1 MIFRGLESGEPLSR
15 PINFPKGKGT
25 MAKQGQNSGFS
36 KIRLFLL
43 VSVILL
49 IFAGL
54 FGRILYIQLVH
65 GEEYTRAVKEQQ
77 GTMQDSTITALR
89 GTIYDRNHN
98 VLAETRQVY
107 DVIIDPKALQSA
119 DPVDQTST
127 IQQLANVL
135 KISDTSVLEKYLG
148 TEYADSQYERF
159 SAGMQISESVKSVL
173 EEKIDEGVIVGV
185 WFEAIQSRNYPNDEL
200 AAHVIGFNGVY
211 GLEMEYDEEL
221 SGVDGRSMRTL
232 AEDGQYLEEV
242 VEAQDGNA
250 LVLTLDQTVQYYLE
264 QALAKVMEEEEC
276 LRACGVLMNPKTGE
290 VYAMANYPT
299 FNLNDVEE
307 ILGLS
312 AKYTEEMKKS
322 DTFLSGI
329 WSNFAV
335 SGTYEPGSTYK
346 PIFAAAALD
355 SGSINEYE
363 SFTCNSY
370 YMYYDQ
376 AFQCAFNV
384 AHGVQSIREII
395 QNSCNVGMIQASE
408 RTPAKTYYQYQ
419 QAFGIGQKTGI
430 DLPYEESAESLVY
443 DLDTLGPVEM
453 ATVSF
458 GQGFNLTPIQLLT
471 AESAVVNDGY
481 MVKPHVVKQILDA
494 DGNVISETNTQTI
507 RQVISAE
514 TSAVIRGGMEA
525 VVETGTGTGVN
536 LEGYRIGGKTGTAE
550 KGDYSEG
557 KYIVSFT
564 GFAPIDD
571 PEVGILIILD
581 EAKSGVSSPAQSVAA
596 EVLSQVL
603 PYLNIYPQS

>member
-1 MIFRGLESGEPLSR
+1 
-15 PINFPKGKGT
+15 
-25 MAKQGQNSGFS
+25 MAKQRQNGGLN
-36 KIRLFLL
+36 KVRLLLL

-54 FGRILYIQLVH
+54 FGRIIYIQVAH
-65 GEEYTRAVKEQQ
+65 GEEYTQAVQAQQ
-77 GTMQDSTITALR
+77 GSTQDTTISALR
-89 GTIYDRNHN
+89 GVIYDRNHN
-98 VLAETRQVY
+98 VLAETQQVY

-119 DPVDQTST
+119 DLVDQQST
-127 IQQLANVL
+127 IQQLSSVL
-135 KISDTSVLEKYLG
+135 DITDTSVLEKYLDA
-148 TEYADSQYERF
+148 EYADSQYERF
-159 SAGMQISESVKSVL
+159 SQGRQISESTKSVL
-173 EEKIDEGVIVGV
+173 EEKIDAGSIVGV

-200 AAHVIGFNGVY
+200 AAHVIGFNNVY

-221 SGVDGRSMRTL
+221 SGIDGRIIRTRT
-232 AEDGQYLEEV
+232 EDGQYLEEV
-242 VEAQDGNA
+242 VDAQDGNS
-250 LVLTLDQTVQYYLE
+250 LLLTLDQTVQYYLE

-276 LRACGVLMNPKTGE
+276 LRACGIIMNPKTGE

-299 FNLNDVEE
+299 FNLNNVEE
-307 ILGLS
+307 VVGLS
-312 AKYTEEMKKS
+312 SKYTTEMKQE

-335 SGTYEPGSTYK
+335 SGTYEPGSTFK
-346 PIFAAAALD
+346 PIFAASALD
-355 SGSINEYE
+355 SGSISEND
-363 SFTCNSY
+363 SFTCNSF

-376 AFQCAFNV
+376 TFQCAFSV
-384 AHGVQSIREII
+384 AHGIQSIREII
-395 QNSCNVGMIQASE
+395 QNSCNVGMIQVSE
-408 RTPAKTYYQYQ
+408 RTPAETYYKYQ
-419 QAFGIGQKTGI
+419 QAFGIGQLTGI
-430 DLPYEESAESLVY
+430 DLPYEESAASLVY
-443 DLDTLGPVEM
+443 DLDSLGPVEL

-471 AESAVVNDGY
+471 AESAVVNDGNL
-481 MVKPHVVKQILDA
+481 VRPHLVKQILDA
-494 DGNVISETNTQTI
+494 DGNVISETNTETI

-514 TSAVIRGGMEA
+514 TSAIIRSGMEA